1 MIRVL
6 LADDH
11 PVIRGAIR
19 LKLESDGIEVVGE
32 AGDGREAVDL
42 VGSLRP
48 EVVLLDCNMPRM
60 GGLEAARAILEN
72 DSKAKV
78 ILLTSDDEPEKMSEA
93 ARIGARAYLFKDD
106 PTEYL
111 VQTVH
116 LVHRG
121 GLGPR
126 MRGAQEEPAPTA
138 RGSDV

>member
-1 MIRVL
+1 VIRVL

-11 PVIRGAIR
+11 PVIRGAVR

-42 VGSLRP
+42 VRSLHP

-60 GGLEAARAILEN
+60 GGLDAARTILEN
-72 DSKAKV
+72 DSQAKI
-78 ILLTSDDEPEKMSEA
+78 ILLTSDDEPETMSEA

-106 PTEYL
+106 PSEYL

-116 LVHRG
+116 LVHG
-121 GLGPR
+121 GELGPR
-126 MRGAQEEPAPTA
+126 MREAPEEPAPAT
-138 RGSDV
+138 RRRDV

>member
-1 MIRVL
+1 VIRVV

-11 PVIRGAIR
+11 PMIRGAIR

-60 GGLEAARAILEN
+60 GGLEAARAIVEN
-72 DSKAKV
+72 DSQAKV

-111 VQTVH
+111 VHTVH

-126 MRGAQEEPAPTA
+126 MRGAREEQAPTA
-138 RGSDV
+138 RGRDV

>member
-1 MIRVL
+1 VIRVL

-11 PVIRGAIR
+11 PLIRGAIR

-42 VGSLRP
+42 VRSLHP

-60 GGLEAARAILEN
+60 GGLEAARTILEN
-72 DSKAKV
+72 DSQAKI
-78 ILLTSDDEPEKMSEA
+78 ILLTSDDEPETMSEA

-106 PTEYL
+106 PSDY
-111 VQTVH
+111 VVRTVH

-126 MRGAQEEPAPTA
+126 MPGASEEPAPTA
-138 RGSDV
+138 RRSDV

>member
-1 MIRVL
+1 MIRVV

-11 PVIRGAIR
+11 PSIRGAIR

-42 VGSLRP
+42 VGSLHP

-60 GGLEAARAILEN
+60 NGLEAARAILEK
-72 DSKAKV
+72 DSQAKI
-78 ILLTSDDEPEKMSEA
+78 ILLTSDDEPGTMSEA
-93 ARIGARAYLFKDD
+93 ARIGTRAYLFKDD
-106 PTEYL
+106 PSEYL
-111 VQTVH
+111 VRTVH

-126 MRGAQEEPAPTA
+126 MRGTPEEPAPTP